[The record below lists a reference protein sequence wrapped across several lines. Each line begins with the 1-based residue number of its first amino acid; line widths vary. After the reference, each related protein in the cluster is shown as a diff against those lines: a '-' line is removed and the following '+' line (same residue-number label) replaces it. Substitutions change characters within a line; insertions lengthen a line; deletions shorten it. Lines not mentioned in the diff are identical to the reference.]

1 MQMLCYWRL
10 TTRFVTRVT
19 RRVSKVEHEVFTLL
33 QQVRTPPFLVVF
45 ILFMYNN
52 ISSFCRSVLCLK
64 GCSYC
69 FAITT
74 GVTSGA
80 GTTYP
85 SVASESPLIFIWV
98 RVAQIFII
106 CGIQSS
112 IIIVVIFLPIFC
124 MSFFELRILI
134 TPLISSNFQLTI
146 AGFFDSYI
154 CMH

>member
-10 TTRFVTRVT
+10 TARFVTSVT

-52 ISSFCRSVLCLK
+52 ISSFCRSVLCHDSSLK
-64 GCSYC
+64 WCSYC
-69 FAITT
+69 LTVTT

-85 SVASESPLIFIWV
+85 SVAPESPLVFIWV
-98 RVAQIFII
+98 RVAQFLII

-112 IIIVVIFLPIFC
+112 IIIVLIFLPIFY
-124 MSFFELRILI
+124 MSFFELR
-134 TPLISSNFQLTI
+134 
-146 AGFFDSYI
+146 FFKLSIDNSRVL
-154 CMH
+154 

>member
-52 ISSFCRSVLCLK
+52 ISSFCRSVLCLDFSLK
-64 GCSYC
+64 GCSHC
-69 FAITT
+69 FTVTT

-85 SVASESPLIFIWV
+85 SVAPESPLVFIWV
-98 RVAQIFII
+98 RVAQFLII

-112 IIIVVIFLPIFC
+112 IIIVLIFLPIFY
-124 MSFFELRILI
+124 MSFFELRL
-134 TPLISSNFQLTI
+134 LQAFN
-146 AGFFDSYI
+146 
-154 CMH
+154 